1 MGGASAS
8 QPLCER
14 APRLL
19 GFGAVSKGKDL
30 PPLVVAAA
38 ALDEVLRGLGALAEG
53 AKHESLDSERSM
65 SRATRALSAAVE
77 QQGLIEQRLRAVV
90 EEIDRAR
97 VRQQESTQALL
108 DAAHAVEQRT
118 KSRDALLA
126 RFAALGESAGHANTL
141 AVELSARR
149 TEGASETEL
158 LQRLSALQ
166 IEMASVV
173 AEAEALA
180 DAAKSERWPEIAR
193 QADGARQ
200 QILAAKN
207 KLALVHRSVASGAP
221 S

>member
-1 MGGASAS
+1 M
-8 QPLCER
+8 
-14 APRLL
+14 
-19 GFGAVSKGKDL
+19 SKGKNL

-38 ALDEVLRGLGALAEG
+38 ALDEVLSGLDTLAEG
-53 AKHESLDSERSM
+53 ARHESLDSERSM
-65 SRATRALSAAVE
+65 ARAARALSAAVE
-77 QQGLIEQRLRAVV
+77 QQGVIEQRLRGVV

-97 VRQQESTQALL
+97 QRQQESTQALL
-108 DAAHAVEQRT
+108 DAAHAIEQRT

-126 RFAALGESAGHANTL
+126 RFATLGESAGLVNTL

-166 IEMASVV
+166 IEMATVV

-180 DAAKSERWPEIAR
+180 VAAKDERWPEIAR

-207 KLALVHRSVASGAP
+207 KLALAHRSVASEAP